1 MYVCTCVCV
10 YVCLFVCMYV
20 CMYVCICFVFF
31 CVLTRAPGTTRG
43 NLEVQRTRGH
53 ACHAYRVHNFKT
65 REIRE
70 KPKNTPRLEFRQGV
84 GLCDCSFLFRLL
96 FGACRMQ
103 SLPRWSPTKVLT
115 RWLWPSLSWHETFR
129 GIKRPGVGIEPTHSR
144 ASRGT
149 QLTTV

>member
-1 MYVCTCVCV
+1 MYACMYVCI
-10 YVCLFVCMYV
+10 YVCECMYVSMYV
-20 CMYVCICFVFF
+20 CMYIFFF

-84 GLCDCSFLFRLL
+84 GLCDYSFFFLFKFL

-115 RWLWPSLSWHETFR
+115 RWLWPSRSWHKTFR
-129 GIKRPGVGIEPTHSR
+129 GIKRPGVGIEPTPSR

-149 QLTTV
+149 HLTTV